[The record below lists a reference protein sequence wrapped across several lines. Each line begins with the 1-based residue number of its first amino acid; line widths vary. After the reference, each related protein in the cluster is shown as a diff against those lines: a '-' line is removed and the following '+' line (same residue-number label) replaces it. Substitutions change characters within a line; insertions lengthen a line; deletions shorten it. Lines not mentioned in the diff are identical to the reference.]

1 MKRCLSIILILF
13 AIQISGQDLMIT
25 RGNPI
30 TLDGHFSPN
39 EWGDATMT
47 PITISGIQ
55 YCNVYYKH
63 DGNNLNIAFAGNLQS
78 AGYFSPEIVI
88 DSDAS
93 GDNSFGNNDWWFH
106 VSATDCESQGQY
118 GNYNNCMLV
127 RPNWLAVPNFQQGI
141 IVDTVEIQIPFATLS
156 ISEGDSI
163 GLLFLLNNFQTIKKS
178 NSSANHLDPSTWSK
192 AMIDFPSSIHQKSSL
207 EQNLKL
213 YPNPSRGRFSLD
225 LSSNLGKDV
234 TLTVLNSVGE
244 KVIRKDLNVGSGKSS
259 VDFDLSNQSAGIYF
273 IQVSS
278 GREQVMKK
286 LIVY

>member
-1 MKRCLSIILILF
+1 MKRFILITLILF

-25 RGNPI
+25 RGDTV

-47 PITISGIQ
+47 PIAISGTQ

-63 DGNNLNIAFAGNLQS
+63 DGSNLNIAFAGSLQS
-78 AGYFSPEIVI
+78 AGYYSPEIVI
-88 DSDAS
+88 DSDGS
-93 GDNSFGNNDWWFH
+93 GGSSFGNNDWWFH

-127 RPNWLAVPNFQQGI
+127 RPNWLAAPNFQQGI
-141 IVDTVEIQIPFATLS
+141 VVDTVEIQIPFATLS
-156 ISEGDSI
+156 IAEGDSI

-192 AMIDFPSSIHQKSSL
+192 AMIDFSSSINPAPGL
-207 EQNLKL
+207 EQNFKV
-213 YPNPSRGRFSLD
+213 YPNPNRGRFNLD
-225 LSSNLGKDV
+225 LSSNSEKEV
-234 TLTVLNSVGE
+234 SLTVLNSVGE
-244 KVIRKDLNVGSGKSS
+244 IVIRKNLNVSSGKSS
-259 VDFDLSNQSAGIYF
+259 VNFDLSNQSAGIYF
-273 IQVSS
+273 VQVNS
-278 GREQVMKK
+278 GKEQVMKK